1 MTTLLRLPSKR
12 PLVILAYPRV
22 EHEKDYLYHWMPFSL
37 LTVAKP
43 LLDGGLVDVVIFD
56 GNQSGPA
63 DWALFL
69 DEHLER
75 AICIGVSIMT
85 GGAQIRHALAMVGE
99 AKRHA
104 YCPPVVFGGP
114 HVNVLAEQTAR
125 HELVDMVLV
134 GPGQNSMPPLVEV
147 LLGQGVYEDVPGLL
161 MRRDGRLLHG
171 PVNPPKTGNM
181 GRYPWHL
188 LNVAEYIRDD
198 PTIAPRTLNYVSSQ
212 GCVYK
217 CQFCYE
223 LTYQRKYSAMEAGGL
238 VDDVADLANAYDIS
252 GIKFY
257 DADFFVNVRRAVEFC
272 DELMARKLALAWAAS
287 INPNDVLRAR
297 RQKLDLLGRI
307 AASGCRR
314 LLMGIESGADRV
326 LRDIVRKE
334 ITRDEA
340 YDVASDIA
348 AHGTSAATPSSSA
361 SPARRTTRLSRPTR
375 SSTRSRGLSRGRK
388 RGYTCSARSPAR
400 RCSMTHSGTGSSR
413 QTRWKAGR
421 TTTTTTRRRRGPRRR
436 RWRGRGPTL
445 AWLSSRAC
453 PWSGATHEGANGAGN
468 RAAGK
473 PCGRCAA
480 DADAGDGGPPV
491 PLSARRPHAG

>member
-1 MTTLLRLPSKR
+1 MTTLLRLPTRR

-37 LTVAKP
+37 LTIAKP

-56 GNQSGPA
+56 GNQRGPA
-63 DWALFL
+63 DWARFL
-69 DEHLER
+69 DDHLER

-99 AKRHA
+99 AKRRVH
-104 YCPPVVFGGP
+104 CPPVVFGGP

-147 LLGQGVYEDVPGLL
+147 LLGRRTYEDVPGLM

-238 VDDVADLANAYDIS
+238 VDDVADLAAAYDIN

-272 DELMARKLALAWAAS
+272 DELMARKLGLAWAAS

-297 RQKLDLLGRI
+297 RQKMDLLGRI
-307 AASGCRR
+307 ADSRCRR

-348 AHGTSAATPSSSA
+348 AHGILGCYTFIVGFPGETDDEVEQTYALIDAISRLEPRPETRVHLFGPFPGTPLFDDALRYGFEPPDTLEGWADFDYYDSQTPWTSKETV
-361 SPARRTTRLSRPTR
+361 ARAQANTRLVKRP
-375 SSTRSRGLSRGRK
+375 GLS
-388 RGYTCSARSPAR
+388 AV
-400 RCSMTHSGTGSSR
+400 GSN
-413 QTRWKAGR
+413 A
-421 TTTTTTRRRRGPRRR
+421 
-436 RWRGRGPTL
+436 
-445 AWLSSRAC
+445 
-453 PWSGATHEGANGAGN
+453 
-468 RAAGK
+468 
-473 PCGRCAA
+473 
-480 DADAGDGGPPV
+480 
-491 PLSARRPHAG
+491 